1 MNTRLDT
8 CSITLSYKQACLTRY
23 ALLRHYNLIEEDK
36 RCAADKKAAALADI
50 DALIVQ
56 LNGYILMS
64 KEVAA

>member
-8 CSITLSYKQACLTRY
+8 CSITLSYKQACLARY
-23 ALLRHYNLIEEDK
+23 ALLAHYNLIEEG

-56 LNGYILMS
+56 LNRYILMS